1 MPLQIAHLW
10 YLELCYLH
18 FWLKRN
24 QRIAF
29 CFQTLGCFMRSP
41 FGLSSVSWWD
51 PEKKSNIPVFG
62 CANLHNF
69 LKNTWKKISQEQRL
83 LQIGMSWNRFPIY
96 KGVFFQR
103 LPCTLRIQHRQWH
116 CCSIDNQQVSST
128 EMRLLL
134 YLPWCQGS
142 TICGCITLEKVDIC
156 SSLFIAIIALL
167 EKKQLEFLKL
177 LFSVP
182 TRPACHHY
190 TSYHCFQYAVVIV
203 RVRDGQ
209 IEWGTA
215 TKK

>member
-51 PEKKSNIPVFG
+51 PEKKATSLSSVAQICITSWKIHERKSHRNKDCFKSEWVETGFPSIKVF
-62 CANLHNF
+62 
-69 LKNTWKKISQEQRL
+69 
-83 LQIGMSWNRFPIY
+83 
-96 KGVFFQR
+96 FFQR

-215 TKK
+215 IKK